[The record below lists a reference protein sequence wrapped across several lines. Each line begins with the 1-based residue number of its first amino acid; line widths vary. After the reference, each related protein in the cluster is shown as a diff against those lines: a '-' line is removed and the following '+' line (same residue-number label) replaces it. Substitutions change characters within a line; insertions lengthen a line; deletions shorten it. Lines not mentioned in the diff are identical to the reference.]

1 MIIPKQSEPSL
12 TTIDPRSGELKL
24 LAELREAN
32 EQLLLAGLRAQD
44 SADEALAAR
53 ARAEATAQRLEEIER
68 ELRATAEFREQL
80 LAIVGHD
87 LRNPLGAIIM
97 AAGLLLRN
105 GHLGEADGRLVAR
118 IINSSQRMTRMIT
131 ELRDFTRARLGG
143 GLPLFVKPVDLA
155 EICLNVVGELELTT
169 IILLR
174 CEIDGELRGTWDGDR
189 LYQLISNLVGNAI
202 DYATPVTPVVVAA
215 RVDGAE
221 VVVEVRNQGIS
232 IPPDALRTIFEPF
245 RRGTKDEKS
254 GVTHLGLGLYIAHQI
269 ALAHGGELTA
279 QSAAGT
285 TTFALRLPRVTTAAA
300 AGEQG

>member
-1 MIIPKQSEPSL
+1 MVILKDNETQE
-12 TTIDPRSGELKL
+12 GAGVQKL
-24 LAELREAN
+24 LADLRDAN
-32 EQLLLAGLRAQD
+32 EQLLLAGLRAQE
-44 SADEALAAR
+44 SADQAMAAR
-53 ARAEATAQRLEEIER
+53 VRAEETARRLEEIER

-143 GLPLFVKPVDLA
+143 GLPLFLNPVDLS
-155 EICLNVVGELELTT
+155 EICLNVVSELELTT
-169 IILLR
+169 IVVLR
-174 CEIDGELRGTWDGDR
+174 CELDGDLRGTWDGDR

-202 DYATPVTPVVVAA
+202 DYATPTTPVAVRA

-221 VVVEVRNQGIS
+221 VVVEVCNAGVP
-232 IPPDALRTIFEPF
+232 IPPETMRVIFEPF
-245 RRGTKDEKS
+245 RRGGKDEKT

-269 ALAHGGELTA
+269 ALAHGGALTA
-279 QSAAGT
+279 QSAGGT
-285 TTFALRLPRVTTAAA
+285 TTFALRLPRPPAEAKA
-300 AGEQG
+300 

>member
-1 MIIPKQSEPSL
+1 MAIPKLGDPLVSDAQSG
-12 TTIDPRSGELKL
+12 TLKL
-24 LAELREAN
+24 FEDLRDAN
-32 EQLLLAGLRAQD
+32 EQLLVAGMRAQE
-44 SADEALAAR
+44 SADQAEAAR
-53 ARAEATAQRLEEIER
+53 ARAEETARRLEAIER

-143 GLPLFVKPVDLA
+143 GLPLFLKPADLA
-155 EICLNVVGELELTT
+155 EICRNVVGELELST

-174 CEIDGELRGTWDGDR
+174 CELDGDLTGTWDGDR
-189 LYQLISNLVGNAI
+189 LYQLISNLAGNAI
-202 DYATPVTPVVVAA
+202 DYATPSTPVLVQA

-221 VVVEVRNQGIS
+221 VVVEVVNQGVA
-232 IPPDALRTIFEPF
+232 IPSEAMRVIFEPF
-245 RRGTKDEKS
+245 RRGAKDEKS

-269 ALAHGGELTA
+269 ALAHGGTLAA
-279 QSAAGT
+279 QSSGGM
-285 TTFALRLPRVTTAAA
+285 TTFSLRLPRATAAKA
-300 AGEQG
+300 PVVD